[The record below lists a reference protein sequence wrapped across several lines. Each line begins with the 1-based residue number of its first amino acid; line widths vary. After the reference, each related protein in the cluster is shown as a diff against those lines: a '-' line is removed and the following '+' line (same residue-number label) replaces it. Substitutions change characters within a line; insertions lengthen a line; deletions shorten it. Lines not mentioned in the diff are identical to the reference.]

1 MLNRALRGPEALS
14 AAMLATAMMAADC
27 AAAQEN
33 KDLQQIE
40 RDLRDAKAA
49 AKSLGER
56 GQALQTELDIL
67 RERLVAAASDAQNA
81 EQELTSESQIL
92 AGLEEEER
100 IKTADLAR
108 KRQETAL
115 TLAALQRLALRPPV
129 ALIAAPGTPLE
140 TVRGALLLRSAVPT
154 LRQRMQ
160 TLRLQ
165 LDSLAEVRR
174 EIIDTH
180 LALDR
185 AAKQRSTAAQEIASL
200 IDAKAALLAQTREA
214 QQQADARAAALA
226 AQAKDMR
233 DLLDRL
239 ATAEKQGGAAQKI
252 NPAEDT
258 DQALLAAP
266 RPAQPQVPNSTAVAT
281 IGPQAIPLL
290 ERPALIRPFPNS
302 PGGLFMP
309 ARGRIARL
317 FDPSVESGP
326 LSKGM
331 VIQTLPSAQVVAPFD
346 GHVVF
351 QGPFRGYGSIL
362 IIEHADGYHTL
373 LSGLGR
379 IDAAVGQW
387 LLAGEPVGVMGSDGT
402 PELYVELR
410 RASQPIDPLPWLKIS
425 GDKVKG

>member
-1 MLNRALRGPEALS
+1 LAAAFIAALS
-14 AAMLATAMMAADC
+14 ASAEDK
-27 AAAQEN
+27 

-40 RDLRDAKAA
+40 QDLNHAKAT
-49 AKSLGER
+49 AKSLEER
-56 GQALQTELDIL
+56 GRELQSELDIL

-81 EQELTSESQIL
+81 EQELSSESQIL
-92 AGLEEEER
+92 AGLEEEEQ

-108 KRQETAL
+108 QRNETAL

-140 TVRGALLLRSAVPT
+140 TVRGALLLKSAVPALT
-154 LRQRMQ
+154 QRTQALRVE
-160 TLRLQ
+160 LE
-165 LDSLAEVRR
+165 SLARVRQ

-180 LALDR
+180 RALDR
-185 AAKQRSTAAQEIASL
+185 AATQRSTAAQEIASL
-200 IDAKAALLAQTREA
+200 IDAKAALLAQTLEA
-214 QQQADARAAALA
+214 SRQANERAAALA
-226 AQAKDMR
+226 AQAKDLR

-239 ATAEKQGGAAQKI
+239 AAAEKQAGVAEKAESPAA
-252 NPAEDT
+252 T
-258 DQALLAAP
+258 DQGLLTVP
-266 RPAQPQVPNSTAVAT
+266 GNLGPPAQAPAAVAT
-281 IGPQAIPLL
+281 IGPQAIPLV
-290 ERPALIRPFPNS
+290 ERPTLIRPFPHS
-302 PGGLFMP
+302 PGSLFMP
-309 ARGRIARL
+309 ARGKVARL
-317 FDPSVESGP
+317 FDPSLESGP
-326 LSKGM
+326 LSKGV
-331 VIQTLPSAQVVAPFD
+331 VIQTLPEAQVVAPFD